1 MTYMSEIAMPQVRG
15 ALLGAFALSFGLGQ
29 LFNAV
34 GFQILAE
41 VSVTYTVYA
50 YTAADEEQTN
60 PEKYLNGIYSQ
71 FVMLGL
77 FAIVTLIIPESPGK
91 RLHPPGEILMDAVEC

>member
-15 ALLGAFALSFGLGQ
+15 ALLAAFSLSFGLGQ

-41 VSVTYTVYA
+41 VSQ
-50 YTAADEEQTN
+50 D
-60 PEKYLNGIYSQ
+60 
-71 FVMLGL
+71 
-77 FAIVTLIIPESPGK
+77 
-91 RLHPPGEILMDAVEC
+91 

>member
-1 MTYMSEIAMPQVRG
+1 MTYMSEIALPQVRG

-41 VSVTYTVYA
+41 VGSQAMDPVLPVT
-50 YTAADEEQTN
+50 
-60 PEKYLNGIYSQ
+60 S
-71 FVMLGL
+71 
-77 FAIVTLIIPESPGK
+77 
-91 RLHPPGEILMDAVEC
+91 LMAVRQAPQST

>member
-15 ALLGAFALSFGLGQ
+15 ALLSAFALSFGLGQ

-41 VSVTYTVYA
+41 VSYLACSKMWGPPT
-50 YTAADEEQTN
+50 DSLQTS

-77 FAIVTLIIPESPGK
+77 FLIVTLIIPESPGM
-91 RLHPPGEILMDAVEC
+91 LP

>member
-41 VSVTYTVYA
+41 VSQQLAIRSWPYFELTSSDKPREVL
-50 YTAADEEQTN
+50 EW
-60 PEKYLNGIYSQ
+60 YLLSVRHAWSIRHCHSRYSR
-71 FVMLGL
+71 V
-77 FAIVTLIIPESPGK
+77 PW
-91 RLHPPGEILMDAVEC
+91 

>member
-41 VSVTYTVYA
+41 VST
-50 YTAADEEQTN
+50 
-60 PEKYLNGIYSQ
+60 P
-71 FVMLGL
+71 
-77 FAIVTLIIPESPGK
+77 TLDDK
-91 RLHPPGEILMDAVEC
+91 L

>member
-41 VSVTYTVYA
+41 VSSLVC
-50 YTAADEEQTN
+50 
-60 PEKYLNGIYSQ
+60 L
-71 FVMLGL
+71 L
-77 FAIVTLIIPESPGK
+77 
-91 RLHPPGEILMDAVEC
+91 